1 MDIPEGSSND
11 ICSAWKPKDLLR
23 EVEER
28 LERGFGGLCKFLQS
42 LAPTLRFTMH
52 ELRGILLHTRLWC
65 CAGMH
70 SSKPSSFQ
78 ISAADALRAWSV
90 APLRVIGASSQEPR
104 SDGVDAGGLRLDQ
117 TQTQT
122 RRVTV
127 KSPVR
132 KKTTIIR
139 SSDTTMF
146 GSVHADSYLIVCQ
159 FCTASAISRSVS
171 GMMIPPGVVCARD

>member
-1 MDIPEGSSND
+1 MDVPEGSSID
-11 ICSAWKPKDLLR
+11 ICSAWNPEDLLR
-23 EVEER
+23 EVEGR
-28 LERGFGGLCKFLQS
+28 MERGFGGLCKFLQS

-52 ELRGILLHTRLWC
+52 ELRGVLLHTRLWC

-70 SSKPSSFQ
+70 SSKPSGFQ
-78 ISAADALRAWSV
+78 ISAADVLRAWDV

-146 GSVHADSYLIVCQ
+146 GSVHADSCVIVCQ
-159 FCTASAISRSVS
+159 SCTASTVSRSAS
-171 GMMIPPGVVCARD
+171 GMMVPPGLVCACD